1 VLVVFR
7 ADASKI
13 IGSGHIMRC
22 LTLAERLRESGAQCI
37 FVCRAHDGDL
47 RHLIGQRG
55 FTFHMLPLK
64 MKSDVHLSDEFL
76 GTDVTKISHS
86 AWLGADWVTDANQ
99 TMACLGSAKVD
110 WLVVDHYAI
119 DHRWESE
126 MRAIGEQI
134 MVIDDIADRKHDCDV
149 LLDQNWFGEEAIYR
163 YENLVPNSCTTYLGP
178 KFSILSKEYA
188 ALRKSMPAR
197 NGVVRRVLVFMG
209 GSDPHNQ
216 TELVLN
222 ALLLPEFANLIVDV
236 VIDSNHPAPD
246 RINDLVTMRPMTTLY
261 QGLPTLSDLM
271 ITADLMI
278 SAGGSTSW
286 ERMCLGLP
294 AIVISIAN
302 NQTATNIA
310 MMKSGLINFL
320 GEWTTVT
327 IKDIQQ
333 ALLQSLSQP
342 DKLRKQSLQMQTIVN
357 GGGVD
362 QIVAR
367 LSPKSQCI

>member
-1 VLVVFR
+1 
-7 ADASKI
+7 
-13 IGSGHIMRC
+13 MRS
-22 LTLAERLRESGAQCI
+22 LTLAERLRENGAHCM
-37 FVCRAHDGDL
+37 FVCRAHEGDL
-47 RHLIGQRG
+47 RHQIRQRG
-55 FTFHMLPLK
+55 FTANILPFDPDPRDSLQTELTT
-64 MKSDVHLSDEFL
+64 SVQNLPHA
-76 GTDVTKISHS
+76 
-86 AWLGADWVTDANQ
+86 AWLGADWLSDAKQ
-99 TMACLGSAKVD
+99 TMACLGTARVD

-119 DHRWESE
+119 DFRWERE
-126 MRAIGEQI
+126 LRAICEHI
-134 MVIDDIADRKHDCDV
+134 FVIDDIADREHDCDV
-149 LLDQNWFGEEAIYR
+149 LLDQNWFGEDAKLR
-163 YENLVPNSCTTYLGP
+163 YMGLVPTSCTTYLGP
-178 KFSILSKEYA
+178 QFSLLSPEYA
-188 ALRKSMPAR
+188 VLRKSMPAR
-197 NGVVRRVLVFMG
+197 DGIVRRVLVFLG
-209 GSDPHNQ
+209 GSDHHNQ
-216 TELVLN
+216 TEVVLN
-222 ALLLPEFANLIVDV
+222 ALMAPAFANLIVDV
-236 VIDSNHPAPD
+236 VIGSNHPAPD

-367 LSPKSQCI
+367 LSPKSQCL